1 MVSLGAVAVSA
12 PNRPTDRRYGGR
24 AVNATATA
32 DRAWV
37 SGNQAARILGVKHRS
52 RVAALAE
59 AGRITRR
66 EIPGA
71 RVLYFRPDVELVAR
85 ASIRPASE
93 GPAAEP
99 LEAMPCPRTSRA

>member
-1 MVSLGAVAVSA
+1 M
-12 PNRPTDRRYGGR
+12 
-24 AVNATATA
+24 NATATA
-32 DRAWV
+32 DRVWI

-59 AGRITRR
+59 AGRISRR
-66 EIPGA
+66 VIPGA
-71 RVLYFRPDVELVAR
+71 RVLYFRPDVEAVAR

-99 LEAMPCPRTSRA
+99 SEPRPTATPRPTLTFP

>member
-1 MVSLGAVAVSA
+1 MH
-12 PNRPTDRRYGGR
+12 
-24 AVNATATA
+24 ATAATKTA
-32 DRAWV
+32 ARPWV
-37 SGNQAARILGVKHRS
+37 SGDQAARILGVGHR
-52 RVAALAE
+52 RHVAALAE
-59 AGRITRR
+59 AGRISRR

-99 LEAMPCPRTSRA
+99 LEPRPCPRTSPA

>member
-1 MVSLGAVAVSA
+1 M
-12 PNRPTDRRYGGR
+12 T
-24 AVNATATA
+24 ATATA
-32 DRAWV
+32 AEPPAWV

-71 RVLYFRPDVELVAR
+71 RVLYFRPDVVLVAR
-85 ASIRPASE
+85 ESIRPASE
-93 GPAAEP
+93 GPAARPMESTP
-99 LEAMPCPRTSRA
+99 PRP